1 MNSRKISKSEE
12 QKIPFLFKVVKCEK
26 INEDGTA
33 DFLLDDKSIV
43 TKNYISIADC
53 SYDTVFKSIFYTQ
66 IKTLNNT
73 DGNKRLISF
82 LNALLFPNNNKEN
95 DLKIKKVEIIKNEI
109 AHFDEK
115 FNKGTIKFDIPCKC
129 FCWSSNEEKQEVFG
143 VDVEMQ
149 IKYNDEFGTRFYK
162 YNSVLNESF
171 EYLYILISL
180 LNYNKNDTLNM
191 DDIDTKNKEGESHKY
206 KRWIGVGPSTFD
218 GDNNTYELL
227 DELFYNTYFFNLKSE
242 QESFLL
248 NKNIKLNKNE
258 ISLEA
263 IAWLKIFSIRQWS
276 KRDPIYNTDRFVIPD
291 DFNGLSDE
299 IKDAINILKC
309 YKHRDLLMIKED
321 QRHLLEVI
329 MEEKE
334 KGKKIGLEKS
344 KKIGL
349 EKGKKI
355 GFKEGERKASLS
367 TILILLKSDVDLN
380 KLGNIAKPFSK
391 NELEIIKDFEKNP
404 YDIKTFAEKIKVKE
418 EYILDICEDIG
429 IEIGKK
435 RKLK

>member
-1 MNSRKISKSEE
+1 MKLHISMKILIKEPLNLIYLVNAFAGLLIKRK
-12 QKIPFLFKVVKCEK
+12 
-26 INEDGTA
+26 
-33 DFLLDDKSIV
+33 
-43 TKNYISIADC
+43 
-53 SYDTVFKSIFYTQ
+53 
-66 IKTLNNT
+66 
-73 DGNKRLISF
+73 RR
-82 LNALLFPNNNKEN
+82 
-95 DLKIKKVEIIKNEI
+95 
-109 AHFDEK
+109 
-115 FNKGTIKFDIPCKC
+115 
-129 FCWSSNEEKQEVFG
+129 FG
-143 VDVEMQ
+143 VDVEIQ
-149 IKYNDEFGTRFYK
+149 IKYNDEFGTRFYR
-162 YNSVLNESF
+162 YNSALNESF
-171 EYLYILISL
+171 EYQYIFISL
-180 LNYNKNDTLNM
+180 LDYNKNDTLNK
-191 DDIDTKNKEGESHKY
+191 DDTDTKNKEGNSHKFE
-206 KRWIGVGPSTFD
+206 RWIGVGPSTFD
-218 GDNNTYELL
+218 GDNNTYEIL
-227 DELFYNTYFFNLKSE
+227 DELYYNTYFFDLKPE

-276 KRDPIYNTDRFVIPD
+276 KRDPTYNTDRFVIPD

-309 YKHRDLLMIKED
+309 YNHRDLLMAMED

-334 KGKKIGLEKS
+334 KS

-349 EKGKKI
+349 EEGEEI
-355 GFKEGERKASLS
+355 GFGEGKRQSNLS
-367 TILILLKSDVDLN
+367 TLLNVLKSGVDLKN
-380 KLGNIAKPFSK
+380 WKFLTKRFSK

-418 EYILDICEDIG
+418 EDILDICERFG